1 MMHKLIFKD
10 DKKALKRLSKTQRS
24 IDKFLKKHPGEMSKR
39 NHSTLRKLL
48 NKRAKDLSNATGMK
62 IHSLFE

>member
-1 MMHKLIFKD
+1 MQKLIFNG
-10 DKKALKRLSKTQRS
+10 DKKALKRLSKTQSS
-24 IDKFLKKHPGEMSKR
+24 IDKFLKKHPGQMSKR

-48 NKRAKDLSNATGMK
+48 NRRAKDLTNATGMK

>member
-1 MMHKLIFKD
+1 MQKLIFNG
-10 DKKALKRLSKTQRS
+10 DKKALKRLSKTQSS
-24 IDKFLKKHPGEMSKR
+24 IDKFLKKHPGTLSKR

-48 NKRAKDLSNATGMK
+48 NRRAKDLSNATGMK